1 MGARWLTV
9 VAASM
14 AAWLLGTP
22 HPIASRAASSAL
34 PFRFTNTAREAGLD
48 QLTVYGGRETN
59 TYLLETTGSGVA
71 LTDYDKDGWLDVFLV
86 NGTTL
91 AGFPK
96 GEEPTA
102 HLYRNK
108 RDGTFDDVT
117 ERAGLQQSGWG
128 QGACVGD
135 YDKDDWD
142 DLYVTY
148 WGQNRLFRNRGDGTF
163 EEVTERAGLKT
174 PRRWGAGCA
183 FLDYDRDGDLDLFA
197 ANYIAMEL
205 ESTPTPSSGLCRYKG
220 IAVACGPPGLE
231 GGKNAL
237 YRNNGDGT
245 FEDVSAPSGIA
256 RANGTYGLGVS
267 TLDFNDDGWT
277 DVYVANDSSPSALYI
292 NQRDGT
298 FSDEGVKAGCAYSQ
312 DGKPQAGMGI
322 AIADFDHN
330 GTFDIFKTNFAGD
343 TSTLYINL
351 DGEFCEDRTYS
362 AGIGVNTRYL
372 GWGVAFLD
380 LDHDGWKDLFLVNGH
395 VYPEV
400 AQLEAEAHYEQ
411 RKIVYRNLANG
422 RFEDITDRL
431 GEPVTAPRAGRGAAF
446 GDLDND
452 GDIDVVV
459 NNVHDRPDLFRLDR
473 QTNRSSSTGDTPG
486 HRWVLVDLVG
496 GRGNRH
502 AIGARVRIT
511 AAGTTQVDEVR
522 GGGSYYA
529 QNDFRVHFG
538 LGSAATIERL
548 EVRWPDGRDEVWT
561 KLPTNQILEIKQGSG
576 SPGA

>member
-1 MGARWLTV
+1 MGGRWLGV

-14 AAWLLGTP
+14 AAWLLVTP
-22 HPIASRAASSAL
+22 HWKVGAASSAL
-34 PFRFTNTAREAGLD
+34 PFRFTNIARDAGLD
-48 QLTVYGGRETN
+48 QMTIYGGRETN
-59 TYLLETTGSGVA
+59 KYLLETTGSGVA
-71 LTDYDKDGWLDVFLV
+71 LIDHDKDGWLDIFLV

-96 GEEPTA
+96 GKEPTA
-102 HLYRNK
+102 HFYRNK
-108 RDGTFDDVT
+108 GDGTFEDVT

-148 WGQNRLFRNRGDGTF
+148 WGQSRLFRNRGDGTF
-163 EEVTERAGLKT
+163 EDVTERAGLKT
-174 PRRWGAGCA
+174 PPRWGAGCA

-205 ESTPTPSSGLCRYKG
+205 ESTPTPDSGLCRYKG

-231 GGKNAL
+231 GGKNVL
-237 YRNNGDGT
+237 YRNAGDGT
-245 FEDVSAPSGIA
+245 FEDVSAGSGIE

-267 TLDFNDDGWT
+267 TLDFNDDGWV
-277 DVYVANDSSPSALYI
+277 DVYVANDSNPSALYI

-298 FSDEGVKAGCAYSQ
+298 FTDEGVKAGCAYSQ

-322 AIADFDHN
+322 AITDFDHN
-330 GTFDIFKTNFAGD
+330 GTLDIFKTNFAGD
-343 TSTLYINL
+343 TSTLYVNL
-351 DGEFCEDRTYS
+351 DGQFCEDRTYG

-400 AQLEAEAHYEQ
+400 AQLETEAQYEQ
-411 RKIVYRNLANG
+411 RKVVYRNLGNG
-422 RFEDITDRL
+422 RFEDITNGL
-431 GEPVTAPRAGRGAAF
+431 GEPVTTPKAGRGAAF

-459 NNVHDRPDLFRLDR
+459 NNVHDRPDLFRLDIDAE
-473 QTNRSSSTGDTPG
+473 TGDAAG
-486 HRWVLVDLVG
+486 HRWALVDLIG
-496 GRGNRH
+496 PNGNRH
-502 AIGARVRIT
+502 AIGARVRVT
-511 AAGTTQVDEVR
+511 AAGVTQVDEVR

-538 LGSAATIERL
+538 LGNAATIERL
-548 EVRWPDGRDEVWT
+548 EVRWPDGREEVWT
-561 KLPTNQILEIKQGSG
+561 KMPTNQILKIKRGSG
-576 SPGA
+576 SPGAAGP